1 MATESNI
8 AALRGNFGDN
18 TLTITF
24 QAMEGDATATTISG
38 PRGDVT
44 GVTYG
49 TPIAEGDLVELVPVD
64 TTGGAA
70 WCVAQATATTANP
83 IGIAQH
89 VPIGELNETMTQA
102 NQVTNKVL
110 RTVVVEVFGIMTRE
124 VVLEGANTAV
134 DLGDYLTV
142 GGTTINAFD
151 KLGAGYS
158 TIVALADAA
167 ASSGD
172 TIPAL
177 FGYYGLLSAN

>member
-24 QAMEGDATATTISG
+24 QAMEGAATATTISG
-38 PRGDVT
+38 PRGDMT
-44 GVTYG
+44 GVTYAA
-49 TPIAEGDLVELVPVD
+49 PIAEGDLVALVPVD

-70 WCVAQATATTANP
+70 WCVAKAAANTANP

-89 VPIGELNETMTQA
+89 VPIGELNESMNQA
-102 NQVTNKVL
+102 NQLTNKVL

-124 VVLEGANTAV
+124 VALEAANTAV
-134 DLGDYLTV
+134 DLGDYLTC
-142 GGTTINAFD
+142 GASTANAFD
-151 KLGAGYS
+151 KLGSGYS

-167 ASSGD
+167 GSSGD